1 MPTARSMSHVSRAL
15 PYQLQHSVR
24 RAELSIPLTV
34 RTAFEQRTFGQR
46 PGVPSFRMEQS
57 TECHFRH
64 KADMPERA
72 AGWMGQ
78 ARRVTHCGGTLRPR
92 AEQQTK
98 RRPHDEL
105 CANQGDS
112 EFPQDYRG
120 KPSPGAYR
128 SMKATLSLRSTKADC
143 FGRGGGIHYCQF
155 GRPRSAEEQRRRF
168 QVSVPPRRPSQ
179 RRNPPPT

>member
-1 MPTARSMSHVSRAL
+1 MSHVSRAL
-15 PYQLQHSVR
+15 PYQLQHSAR

-105 CANQGDS
+105 CANQGNS

-120 KPSPGAYR
+120 LSVDESDPVSPFNKNR
-128 SMKATLSLRSTKADC
+128 LFWPRWRHPLL
-143 FGRGGGIHYCQF
+143 QF

-168 QVSVPPRRPSQ
+168 QVSVPPRRPS
-179 RRNPPPT
+179 RRHNPPPT

>member
-1 MPTARSMSHVSRAL
+1 MSHVSRAL
-15 PYQLQHSVR
+15 PYQLQHSAR

-34 RTAFEQRTFGQR
+34 QTAFEQRTLGQR

-78 ARRVTHCGGTLRPR
+78 ARRVSHCGGTLRPR

-105 CANQGDS
+105 CANQGAS

-128 SMKATLSLRSTKADC
+128 SIKATLSLRSSKARL
-143 FGRGGGIHYCQF
+143 FWPRWRHPLLQF

-168 QVSVPPRRPSQ
+168 QVSVPPLRPSQ
-179 RRNPPPT
+179 RHNPPPT